1 LSSNSSAHLHGDHAR
16 QNQMNRNVLSS
27 TEASELI
34 RKLISDK
41 VSVQATLFTSSGL
54 KIRIKGFVDGMTDVA
69 GLVVATES
77 PASRS
82 KGAWISVPVRNRT
95 AVCLYA
101 DKRDFP
107 EAEREQ
113 FAEEFGDTL
122 LFFDFVDCQEKLA
135 LTFTL

>member
-1 LSSNSSAHLHGDHAR
+1 
-16 QNQMNRNVLSS
+16 
-27 TEASELI
+27 
-34 RKLISDK
+34 
-41 VSVQATLFTSSGL
+41 
-54 KIRIKGFVDGMTDVA
+54 MTDVA

-95 AVCLYA
+95 PVCLYA

-107 EAEREQ
+107 EAVREQ

-135 LTFTL
+135 LTFTLWLYRRRSWVAGL